1 MEGSHDVLVSRR
13 TSHMETLFKHTITA
27 IPTSNMDPLET
38 YPLTLNL
45 THKWDDEADTTI
57 KTSILSF
64 LTSTKTSAY
73 EVALDIS
80 LAFKPEHNIDGF
92 RDEVEDICIY
102 TSKFLPANHVAQDK
116 LVEIVEAVRGLPECV
131 GQPQWRYL
139 LQTGSYS
146 LVEAFGESCE

>member
-1 MEGSHDVLVSRR
+1 MEP
-13 TSHMETLFKHTITA
+13 I
-27 IPTSNMDPLET
+27 ET

-45 THKWDDEADTTI
+45 THKWDDESGTTI

-64 LTSTKTSAY
+64 LAPSAPKSAQ

-102 TSKFLPANHVAQDK
+102 TSKYLPANHVAQDR
-116 LVEIVEAVRGLPECV
+116 LVEIVEAVREVPECA
-131 GQPQWRYL
+131 GQPRWRYIF
-139 LQTGSYS
+139 QTGSYL
-146 LVEAFGESCE
+146 LVEAYGKGNLNEDWY

>member
-1 MEGSHDVLVSRR
+1 ME
-13 TSHMETLFKHTITA
+13 
-27 IPTSNMDPLET
+27 PLET
-38 YPLTLNL
+38 HPLNLNL
-45 THKWDDEADTTI
+45 THKYDDEADTTI

-64 LTSTKTSAY
+64 LAPSTPKSAQ

-102 TSKFLPANHVAQDK
+102 TSKFLPANHVSQDK
-116 LVEIVEAVRGLPECV
+116 LVEIVEAVRELPGCV
-131 GQPQWRYL
+131 GQPQWRYI
-139 LQTGSYS
+139 LQTGSYL